1 MRINRKKTKGPKSPA
16 AIGLTYWTPEEHCF
30 VLSLVRI
37 ELASF
42 ETSPAANAGERA
54 IQIMLTGIEHKLT
67 STLHAM
73 GVKG

>member
-1 MRINRKKTKGPKSPA
+1 MAHKPRKQPR
-16 AIGLTYWTPEEHCF
+16 AIGLTHWTPEEHCF

-42 ETSPAANAGERA
+42 EITPSANAGERA